1 MKPARPTLGSIAAL
15 AWLALIAAVGT
26 LAPALSSSHPFLIH
40 TLDATGAPT
49 STASPFLAHLR
60 PIDIALAIGMVLA
73 IIGLVR
79 RTSSPLRR
87 ALRATIP
94 LALCLAIGGIVET
107 RSPLRLEVFDSHEHI
122 SAGTARATFPL
133 HEFSPNERIAGAR
146 VLPPG
151 SALPTAD
158 TRTFPLG
165 SDGRGQDVLSQLIH
179 GCRTALLVSLGSAL
193 IAMTIGITLGA
204 IMGWFSGWLDTA
216 LMRLVEA
223 AMSIPALLV
232 LVVAASVLPRTIG
245 VTILVI
251 GLITWTD
258 AARLTRAEFLRL
270 RDQDFIAAARATG
283 ASPWRIIALHLLPS
297 ALPPLLVEGS
307 FALAAAILFEASLS
321 FLGLGPAEGASWGR
335 LLAGGLDA
343 TGNPLWWI
351 TVPAGSLI
359 FLTALSLHTMGDTLR
374 HRLSPSR

>member
-1 MKPARPTLGSIAAL
+1 MKPARPTLGSIAAM
-15 AWLALIAAVGT
+15 AWLALIAIIGT
-26 LAPALSSSHPFLIH
+26 LAPALSSSHPFIEH
-40 TLDATGAPT
+40 ALDAAGAPI
-49 STASPFLAHLR
+49 STTSPFLHHLR
-60 PIDIALAIGMVLA
+60 PIDIALIIGMALA
-73 IIGLVR
+73 LIGLFR
-79 RTSSPLRR
+79 PTPSPLRR

-94 LALCLAIGGIVET
+94 LALCLAIGAALEMYRPV
-107 RSPLRLEVFDSHEHI
+107 RLEVFDSHEHI

-133 HEFSPNERIAGAR
+133 HDFSPNERIAGAR
-146 VLPPG
+146 LVPPG
-151 SALPTAD
+151 AAPPSAD
-158 TRTFPLG
+158 GRTFLLG
-165 SDGRGQDVLSQLIH
+165 SDGRGQDVLAQLIH

-204 IMGWFSGWLDTA
+204 IMGWFGGWIDTA

-232 LVVAASVLPRTIG
+232 LVVAAGVLPRSIG
-245 VTILVI
+245 ITILVI

-283 ASPWRIIALHLLPS
+283 ASPWRIITLHLLPS